1 MNFEQMSKD
10 DLINYIKS
18 LNEEKSGKLGL
29 IWDREK
35 VPEDIVLECNKKIP
49 VLKNIPSKNI
59 INSNNKS
66 SDNNLLIEG
75 DNFHSLSVLSY
86 THNES
91 IDVIYIDP
99 PYNTG
104 SEDFIY
110 NDKYVDSE
118 DGYRHSK
125 WLNFMDKRLKI
136 ARRLLKADG
145 IIFISIDDNEYA
157 QLKLLC
163 DEIFGENNMLS
174 IHHIQVRYDN
184 KSLNEKNDWQP
195 VIEYVLIYAKN
206 KSSFKANK
214 PSEEYN
220 INKFIFSIEELTK
233 GKKIKLGG
241 KTVTVFKHGEW
252 KIKKHK
258 KGAPTLL
265 KETWASGS
273 VLKGNTSGKFFD
285 LHLSTRKCN
294 DGLNCLYKVK
304 DIGEDGLGYRYFTGP
319 KKENSIRGKFYSG
332 IPLNRVEEMGLGVSK
347 KFKPIT
353 NFYDYSADFGNIRNE
368 GGIAFNSGKKP
379 IKMLKELINYH
390 PNKNAVVLD
399 FFAGSG
405 STGHAVLE
413 LNKEDGGKRRFIL
426 CTNNEISLKDEKD
439 FKKKNNITDDELFE
453 YKKKNNKKWM
463 EYIHEKG
470 ICNIITYPRMNNVIN
485 GYANKKGLGG
495 NLLYFKTEFVEV
507 SGSKDQ
513 LYYDLTEKCIPML
526 CVKEN
531 THILSKKD
539 NEYCIYSNEEKSKYT
554 CVYFDAF
561 GNNYDKFINDIENI
575 DEFKALYIFTLGN
588 EINLNELIDVHNYEV
603 EPIPYKILELYN
615 KIIDI
620 SKEL

>member
-1 MNFEQMSKD
+1 MNFDDMSKEELLD
-10 DLINYIKS
+10 YIKS

-29 IWDREK
+29 RWDREE

-49 VLKNIPSKNI
+49 VLNIVDEKKI
-59 INSNNKS
+59 INSKTNSKA
-66 SDNNLLIEG
+66 NNLLIEG
-75 DNFHSLSVLSY
+75 DNFHALSVLSY

-91 IDVIYIDP
+91 IDIIYIDP

-104 SEDFIY
+104 REDFIY
-110 NDKYVDSE
+110 NDKFVNIE

-125 WLNFMDKRLKI
+125 WLNFMEKRLKI
-136 ARRLLKADG
+136 AKRLLKEDG

-163 DEIFGENNMLS
+163 DEIFGEHNMLS

-206 KSSFKANK
+206 KFNFKANK
-214 PSEEYN
+214 PSEEYD
-220 INKFIFSIEELTK
+220 INKFIYSIEELSK

-241 KTVTVFKHGEW
+241 KSVTVFKSGEW

-258 KGAPTLL
+258 KGASNLL

-273 VLKGNTSGKFFD
+273 ILKGNTSGKFFN
-285 LHLSTRKCN
+285 LYLSNRKDK
-294 DGLNCLYKVK
+294 DGLNCLYKVNE
-304 DIGEDGLGYRYFTGP
+304 IGEDGLGYRYFTGP
-319 KKENSIRGKFYSG
+319 KKETSIRGKFYSG
-332 IPLNRVEEMGLGVSK
+332 MPLSRLEEMSNGISK

-368 GGIAFNSGKKP
+368 GGVAFNSGKKP

-390 PNKNAVVLD
+390 PNKDAIVLD

-405 STGHAVLE
+405 STGHAVLD
-413 LNKEDGGKRRFIL
+413 LNMEDHGNRMFIL
-426 CTNNEISLKDEKD
+426 CTNNEVSLKDEKEFIKD
-439 FKKKNNITDDELFE
+439 NKINNDILLN
-453 YKKKNNKKWM
+453 YKKEKNKEW
-463 EYIHEKG
+463 EDYIEKKG
-470 ICNIITYPRMNNVIN
+470 ICNNVTYPRIKNVIN
-485 GYANKKGLGG
+485 GYSNKKGLGG
-495 NLLYFKTEFVEV
+495 NLLYFKTDFVDII
-507 SGSKDQ
+507 GSKDQ

-526 CVKEN
+526 CIKEN
-531 THILSKKD
+531 THVLYKKN
-539 NEYCIYSNEEKSKYT
+539 NEYCIYCNEERNKFT

-561 GNNYDKFINDIENI
+561 GNKYDEFISEIEDI

-588 EINLNELIDVHNYEV
+588 EINQNELRDVNNYEV

-615 KIIDI
+615 KIINL
-620 SKEL
+620 SKEV